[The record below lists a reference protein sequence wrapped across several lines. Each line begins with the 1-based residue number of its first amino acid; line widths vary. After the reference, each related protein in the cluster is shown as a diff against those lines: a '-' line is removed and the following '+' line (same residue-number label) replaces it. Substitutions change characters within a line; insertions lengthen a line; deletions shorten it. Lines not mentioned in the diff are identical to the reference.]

1 MERFLKSGV
10 GNGKSSILGSPKNG
24 GGGPFILEKN
34 TGLILRLLFHK

>member
-24 GGGPFILEKN
+24 GGGS
-34 TGLILRLLFHK
+34 FHIREEYWPDSSAFVS